1 MEVDEG
7 SCVKIYFRN
16 FLEGFLFI
24 HEVSQENNLSKCP
37 NHSDVY

>member
-1 MEVDEG
+1 MEVDKG

-16 FLEGFLFI
+16 FLEGSLFI
-24 HEVSQENNLSKCP
+24 REVSQEKNLSKCR